1 MKPVTFKEA
10 NMKFVAPADQPQVG
24 DLPAFVGNNQ
34 EGSPVIIS
42 KWELSEEEVQQI
54 VANKSI
60 YLVVSGQGMPPL
72 SMHTETVFS
81 PIELEEKPQGKIIK
95 LG

>member
-1 MKPVTFKEA
+1 MKPVTFKESNTTFKA
-10 NMKFVAPADQPQVG
+10 EGIP
-24 DLPAFVGNNQ
+24 DLPAFVGSNQ

-42 KWELSEEEVQQI
+42 KWELSEEEIQKI
-54 VANKSI
+54 IKNKSI
-60 YLVVSGQGMPPL
+60 FLVVSGEGMPPL

>member
-10 NMKFVAPADQPQVG
+10 NMKFVAPVDQPEVG

-42 KWELSEEEVQQI
+42 KWELSEAEVQEI
-54 VANKSI
+54 IKNKSI
-60 YLVVSGQGMPPL
+60 YLVVAGQGMPPL

-81 PIELEEKPQGKIIK
+81 PIIQEENNQGKIIK
-95 LG
+95 L